1 IVKKRYNLMEY
12 VKKADR
18 RAMEPS
24 RHERILERLLGFSR
38 RHPVFRGPV
47 LAVVFVVLAI
57 VHAGMLL
64 KRKLPRAAA
73 LFSVCLAMVLC
84 ASFCWTEKQPVTE
97 GGAGLPAIVKTDTE
111 VYELYPAEEPSLS
124 AAAGKNKA
132 AAEKMYYGREDEAAG
147 IAGEEMFFSDELL
160 EELAGDAELTEAVAA
175 AAEDPE
181 ESFRDE
187 EAWLASF
194 DADDWR
200 ILLVNKQH
208 PIPEGYHFELAA
220 FSGGLHCDS
229 RVKEDL
235 LAMLKAAA
243 DEDLHLY
250 VCSPYRATETQV
262 YSFNHKI
269 KNNMAA
275 GMSYAEAYRKASQ
288 AVTIPGCSEHE
299 IGLAFDIVSDTYR
312 ALDFGFGKT
321 GSGKWLAE
329 NCQRFGFI
337 LRYPA
342 DKEDIT
348 GIEYEPWHFR
358 YVGVEAATYI
368 MEHGLTLEEFT
379 EALKDR

>member
-1 IVKKRYNLMEY
+1 
-12 VKKADR
+12 
-18 RAMEPS
+18 MEPS
-24 RHERILERLLGFSR
+24 THERILEKLLGFSR

-47 LAVVFVVLAI
+47 LAVVFAVLAI
-57 VHAGMLL
+57 VRACVAV

-73 LFSVCLAMVLC
+73 AFSAFLALTLC
-84 ASFCWTEKQPVTE
+84 ASFCWPEEAKSAEAAAGPAELKKTETAVY
-97 GGAGLPAIVKTDTE
+97 E
-111 VYELYPAEEPSLS
+111 VYLAEEP
-124 AAAGKNKA
+124 
-132 AAEKMYYGREDEAAG
+132 
-147 IAGEEMFFSDELL
+147 
-160 EELAGDAELTEAVAA
+160 AA
-175 AAEDPE
+175 AAEAE
-181 ESFRDE
+181 EADISGEGLHYGEENDEIAGIGEEDMFAADKLLEEAGQGEEDGSAQAGTELSFRDE

-194 DADDWR
+194 DAQDWR

-208 PIPEGYHFELAA
+208 PIPEDYHFELAN
-220 FSGGLHCDS
+220 FSGGLCCDA

-235 LAMLKAAA
+235 LAMLKAAL
-243 DEDLHLY
+243 EEGINLN
-250 VCSPYRATETQV
+250 VCSPYRASETQV
-262 YSFNHKI
+262 FSFNRKI

-299 IGLAFDIVSDTYR
+299 IGLAFDIVSDTYG

-321 GSGKWLAE
+321 RSGQWLAE
-329 NCQRFGFI
+329 NCRRFGFI

-342 DKEDIT
+342 GKEDIT

>member
-1 IVKKRYNLMEY
+1 
-12 VKKADR
+12 
-18 RAMEPS
+18 MEPS

-57 VHAGMLL
+57 AHAGMIV
-64 KRKLPRAAA
+64 KRKLPRASA
-73 LFSVCLAMVLC
+73 LFSVCLGAVLC
-84 ASFCWTEKQPVTE
+84 ASFCWPEEQPATE
-97 GGAGLPAIVKTDTE
+97 GGAGLPAIVKTETE
-111 VYELYPAEEPSLS
+111 VYELYLAEDPALS
-124 AAAGKNKA
+124 ATAEKGNA
-132 AAEKMYYGREDEAAG
+132 AAEEFYYGREDEEADG
-147 IAGEEMFFSDELL
+147 ITEEEMFFSDELL
-160 EELAGDAELTEAVAA
+160 EELAGDEGLTETVAA
-175 AAEDPE
+175 ASEDPE
-181 ESFRDE
+181 QSFRDE

-194 DADDWR
+194 DENDWR

-208 PIPEGYHFELAA
+208 PIPEDYHFELAA

-229 RVKEDL
+229 RVREDL

-250 VCSPYRATETQV
+250 VCSPYRASETQV
-262 YSFNHKI
+262 FSFNRKI

-299 IGLAFDIVSDTYR
+299 IGLAFDIVSENYR

-329 NCQRFGFI
+329 NCRRFGFI

-379 EALKDR
+379 EVLKDR